1 MAQLNH
7 AELPVS
13 VPDVNNDMSEGEQE
27 EQEYMGRTANEWLS
41 FLPSLMSVTMII
53 FGIIFFSECSGIPS
67 LPAYA
72 IVFGTL
78 SLANGFVAFVF
89 RTKRDEARGVTVTS
103 GGISGAAAIASA
115 IIGLATLG
123 CALWGA
129 VITWPEISRI
139 WDGSPDCAEP
149 LFISGA
155 FSSLIVWVIIA
166 GMIIFCLASKL
177 FSGKSKDGSSDSEPE
192 SKSSGE
198 P

>member
-1 MAQLNH
+1 MAQVNH

-123 CALWGA
+123 CALW
-129 VITWPEISRI
+129 
-139 WDGSPDCAEP
+139 D
-149 LFISGA
+149 
-155 FSSLIVWVIIA
+155 
-166 GMIIFCLASKL
+166 
-177 FSGKSKDGSSDSEPE
+177 
-192 SKSSGE
+192 
-198 P
+198 